1 MIDINKAIASTVKTG
16 KVWFGANNAIKN
28 VKVGK
33 AKLVV
38 IAENCPK
45 NIREDIEYYC
55 KFSNIPMI
63 IYKGIGLDLGV
74 ACGKPFMIST
84 LTVREPGD
92 SDILKIAGATNV

>member
-16 KVWFGANNAIKN
+16 KVWLGANNTIKN
-28 VKVGK
+28 IKVGK
-33 AKLVV
+33 ARLVV

-55 KFSNIPMI
+55 KFSTIPMI
-63 IYKGIGLDLGV
+63 IYKGTSLDLGA
-74 ACGKPFMIST
+74 ACGKPFMVSA

-92 SDILKIAGATNV
+92 SDILKVTEATNV